1 MTVETPEQMEAR
13 LAAIGQLPLDERIAA
28 LDALHD
34 ELKGFLDAP
43 AAP

>member
-1 MTVETPEQMEAR
+1 MTAWTPEKMEAR
-13 LAAIGQLPLDERIAA
+13 LEALPNLPLDERIAA
-28 LDALHD
+28 LNDVHD